1 MPPAKNN
8 HKLGGV
14 GHTKAKDK
22 AGRLFSRAGCS
33 PGQLEKSEVTDRVIR
48 RDEQQT
54 RAASKWVPYL
64 SLIKVGEETKAGE
77 KGLGTALDD
86 LAVSSSLR

>member
-22 AGRLFSRAGCS
+22 AGRLFSRAGHS
-33 PGQLEKSEVTDRVIR
+33 PGQLDKSEVTDGVT

-54 RAASKWVPYL
+54 RAASKRVPAL
-64 SLIKVGEETKAGE
+64 SLTKVGEETKAGE
-77 KGLGTALDD
+77 KGLGAALDD
-86 LAVSSSLR
+86 LTVSSSLG